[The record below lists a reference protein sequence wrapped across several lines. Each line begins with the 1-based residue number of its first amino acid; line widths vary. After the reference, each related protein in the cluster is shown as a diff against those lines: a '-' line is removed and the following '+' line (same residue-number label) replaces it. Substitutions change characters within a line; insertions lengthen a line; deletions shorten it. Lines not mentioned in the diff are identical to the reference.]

1 MDENYQRDMR
11 KSNDDFTSLIHTF
24 KSDIPFDF
32 VKPKELNQEYEER
45 PLTERSANFQLSATE
60 IPYANPE
67 ETKIDLSSIF
77 LDPEPPK
84 IEKAEEMRAQHLKFL
99 NEKFCSI
106 KHEEIGKLCLNY
118 QMYLSIVMRICLLF
132 LIIGLLSIYPIYYN
146 SQGSRLRVG
155 DAYFE
160 IDLWNLNNQDP
171 PADLDE
177 YSKQQRRIKNFMAVD
192 FLTILVYFFYL
203 QYLANFIKKITIKHS
218 ERSFDLKRYDEDTID
233 IEDYTIMVLGLP
245 YNTNENEIKEKFETE
260 EVVKVILVKDYENG
274 LNIYKRINEL
284 NSEKEY
290 LIKLCPRLKNDIYE
304 KRLKIIDNKLESLK
318 EKQKKFHSVK
328 CRIKFENRFPII
340 RAFIVFSTK
349 EERNNW
355 LAKYSPF
362 VNLLSIFNIQHES
375 LRLKSTSNGIE
386 ENIKIK
392 VFAADSP
399 NSINWEHIKHHRSLI
414 CQFIIFIICFFLILG
429 TSYEIVFI
437 VKKYFSK
444 LISNRKCSE
453 IDSGLPLLDA
463 QRLYSEPSEKYCYC
477 KNQLFSEMR
486 NNNDLKDYCS
496 DFLED
501 MTITI
506 AIRFTLGIVVWF
518 VNFGMK
524 KSIKHL
530 IGTVYHSGKNK
541 GELLILTCLFPLVVI
556 NMGVVTIV
564 LNVDEAV
571 FTKEWFNSSGST
583 LVSAM
588 LVGILTSHL
597 EYIISFLLGY
607 YKRTFRLKQ
616 CISQG
621 EMNKRFKGSD
631 FELANRYALMLIVVC
646 ICYMHA
652 GGLPT
657 LNIICCLS
665 LFVQYFVDKWLMFK
679 HCSTPVISN
688 KFIGHRVILLLHFP
702 LLIHCIEFFFIY
714 HSTLINNQDVL
725 KPENP
730 QESFKLP
737 IGVSVVTSIITIL
750 SLLKHFFKLKLCFCK
765 RVSSKVQTSKT
776 ISKEFLI
783 QLAEKYDIAV
793 NSYYSKFIND
803 IKYENFMNSQSIG
816 LNAGMV

>member
-1 MDENYQRDMR
+1 MAEDYQRVAEKSSDDITSFIQTQKNEKSFDFSFTCKDIDENHEG
-11 KSNDDFTSLIHTF
+11 K
-24 KSDIPFDF
+24 
-32 VKPKELNQEYEER
+32 
-45 PLTERSANFQLSATE
+45 PLTERSDNAQLSIIPKETE
-60 IPYANPE
+60 
-67 ETKIDLSSIF
+67 IDLSSVF

-84 IEKAEEMRAQHLKFL
+84 IEKAIEIRGKYLKLL
-99 NEKFCSI
+99 NESFCSTKSI
-106 KHEEIGKLCLNY
+106 VNLSLNY
-118 QMYLSIVMRICLLF
+118 QIYLSILIRTCILF

-146 SQGSRLRVG
+146 SQGSHLRVG

-160 IDLWNLNNQDP
+160 IDLWNLNNQDQ
-171 PADLDE
+171 PADMDE
-177 YSKQQRRIKNFMAVD
+177 YSKQQRRIKNFMAID
-192 FLTILVYFFYL
+192 FLSVLVYFFYL
-203 QYLANFIKKITIKHS
+203 QYLANFVKKLIAKHS
-218 ERSFDLKRYDEDTID
+218 ERSFNLNKLNENTID

-245 YNTNENEIKEKFETE
+245 YNINEVEIIRKFESE
-260 EVVKVILVKDYENG
+260 GLIKVILVKDYENG
-274 LNIYKRINEL
+274 LNIYKRENEL
-284 NSEKEY
+284 RKEEEYIKKLCANNKRAASKYEKE
-290 LIKLCPRLKNDIYE
+290 E
-304 KRLKIIDNKLESLK
+304 NKLGKKIESLVAK
-318 EKQKKFHSVK
+318 KINFHKTNSLVDLEK
-328 CRIKFENRFPII
+328 RFPII
-340 RAFIVFSTK
+340 RAFVVFSSK

-362 VNLLSIFNIQHES
+362 VNLLSIIGIQHDS
-375 LRLKSTSNGIE
+375 LRLKSKLGGKE
-386 ENIKIK
+386 ENIIIK

-399 NSINWEHIKHHRSLI
+399 NSINWEHIKHHKSLI
-414 CQFIIFIICFFLILG
+414 CQFIIFITCFLLILG
-429 TSYEIVFI
+429 TSYEIVFL

-444 LISNRKCSE
+444 LISNKKCSE

-463 QRLYSEPSEKYCYC
+463 QKLYTESSEKYCYC

-486 NNNDLKDYCS
+486 NNSDLKDYCS

-506 AIRFTLGIVVWF
+506 AIRFTLGIIIWF

-524 KSIKHL
+524 KSLKHL

-571 FTKEWFNSSGST
+571 FTKNWFNSSGST

-597 EYIISFLLGY
+597 EYIISFFYGY
-607 YKRTFRLKQ
+607 YKRTFRLEK
-616 CISQG
+616 CVSQG
-621 EMNKRFKGSD
+621 EMNKRFKGPN
-631 FELANRYALMLIVVC
+631 FELDNRFALMLIVVC

-665 LFVQYFVDKWLMFK
+665 LFVQYWVDKWLMFK
-679 HCSTPVISN
+679 HASTPTISN

-714 HSTLINNQDVL
+714 HSTLTNAQDTL
-725 KPENP
+725 KPKNP

-737 IGVSVVTSIITIL
+737 IGVSVVTSIFTIL
-750 SLLKHFFKLKLCFCK
+750 SLLWHFFKLKVPLCK
-765 RVSSKVQTSKT
+765 RVSSKVQSEET
-776 ISKEFLI
+776 ISRENLI
-783 QLAEKYDIAV
+783 QLAEKYDISV
-793 NSYYSKFIND
+793 NSFYSGFIND
-803 IKYENFMNSQSIG
+803 IKYETRRTSQNFG
-816 LNAGMV
+816 LNIGTV